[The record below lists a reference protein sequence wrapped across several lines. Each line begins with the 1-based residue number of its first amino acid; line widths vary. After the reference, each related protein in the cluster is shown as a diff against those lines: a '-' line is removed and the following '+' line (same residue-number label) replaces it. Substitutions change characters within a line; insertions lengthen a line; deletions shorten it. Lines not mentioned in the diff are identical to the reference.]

1 MSKSEPTITVKTALD
16 MNIVG
21 ENILDI
27 AEYAIERHEFTTGTT
42 LAPEE
47 REEAVRQI
55 RDALWKL
62 VERFRARREQWLGK
76 LFSTA
81 DRIVKD
87 VAGGS

>member
-27 AEYAIERHEFTTGTT
+27 AEYAIARHEFTTGTT
-42 LAPEE
+42 LSPEQ
-47 REEAVRQI
+47 REEAIRQI

-62 VERFRARREQWLGK
+62 VERFRARRKQWLAK
-76 LFSTA
+76 LFGTA
-81 DRIVKD
+81 DDIVKD